1 MEWLLNY
8 FDNKYGR
15 ENLSRQLNILTTN
28 ELGKGK
34 IVKDDAMGVNANCR
48 DLVAAKGGVN
58 VHPKVKN
65 LGEKVFPGHRW
76 HRQTWREYWDD
87 Q

>member
-8 FDNKYGR
+8 FDNEYGR
-15 ENLSRQLNILTTN
+15 ENLKSQLNILTD
-28 ELGKGK
+28 KGK
-34 IVKDDAMGVNANCR
+34 SVKDDAMGVNAICR
-48 DLVAAKGGVN
+48 DLVAAKGGIN
-58 VHPKVKN
+58 VHPRVKN
-65 LGEKVFPGHRW
+65 PGEKIFRGHRW